1 MASPDYSGNG
11 HFTVD
16 GAATAGHFSGPI
28 VSSRFTSQPSPAVA
42 EVGVTAHV
50 MIPLFGPVPVDL
62 VGARITYVRSGT
74 GAIMGQLNGAIRN
87 SDVQAKVIPNVAD
100 ALNQKITSD
109 PSSSTTMQL
118 LSIFDTGGKADPA
131 CVAGTCKNPD
141 GSCAVKGDNV
151 ISICEVSTD
160 GLIQNVL
167 APDVQMFDAAGNY
180 HPNPNNTNKD
190 SLSVAFGF
198 TAVRASF

>member
-1 MASPDYSGNG
+1 
-11 HFTVD
+11 
-16 GAATAGHFSGPI
+16 
-28 VSSRFTSQPSPAVA
+28 
-42 EVGVTAHV
+42 VTAHV